1 MTAHEIESAIAQ
13 DSVERLNVTMQ
24 ELNRE
29 IACGCLLGT
38 NLQELFGGVNSSDM
52 ATRRSQAEGLGAL
65 SATHV
70 ENIHAG
76 SDVSGELARQD
87 LLTNHVAKIAEAP
100 DPLSFG

>member
-1 MTAHEIESAIAQ
+1 
-13 DSVERLNVTMQ
+13 
-24 ELNRE
+24 
-29 IACGCLLGT
+29 
-38 NLQELFGGVNSSDM
+38 M